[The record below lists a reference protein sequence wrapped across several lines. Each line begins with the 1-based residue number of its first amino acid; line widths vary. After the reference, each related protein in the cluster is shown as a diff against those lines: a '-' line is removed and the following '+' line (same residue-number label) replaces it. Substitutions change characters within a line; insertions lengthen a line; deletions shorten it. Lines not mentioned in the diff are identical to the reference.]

1 MCVCEDECASHICD
15 VAQFQRRRR
24 CRVLLFLCVSGA
36 AVVDALSLCIYRY
49 SSCVIRE
56 CARGYAKMMGLD
68 LGGEKER

>member
-1 MCVCEDECASHICD
+1 MSARRIYATWPSFRDGGGVVYCSFCAFL
-15 VAQFQRRRR
+15 VQR
-24 CRVLLFLCVSGA
+24 LSMLSLS
-36 AVVDALSLCIYRY
+36 LSLCIYRY